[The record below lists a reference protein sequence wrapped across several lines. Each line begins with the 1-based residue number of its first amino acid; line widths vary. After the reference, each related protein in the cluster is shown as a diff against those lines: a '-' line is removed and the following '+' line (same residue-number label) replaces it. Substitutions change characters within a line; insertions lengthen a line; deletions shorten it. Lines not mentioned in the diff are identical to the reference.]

1 MALSGKLDAGT
12 VAFYGALLL
21 VTFVMVRPGTRANRG
36 TVTVARAL
44 ASVLGTL

>member
-1 MALSGKLDAGT
+1 MLLPGLPDTGT
-12 VAFYGALLL
+12 MVFYLGLLA

-36 TVTVARAL
+36 TITAARAL